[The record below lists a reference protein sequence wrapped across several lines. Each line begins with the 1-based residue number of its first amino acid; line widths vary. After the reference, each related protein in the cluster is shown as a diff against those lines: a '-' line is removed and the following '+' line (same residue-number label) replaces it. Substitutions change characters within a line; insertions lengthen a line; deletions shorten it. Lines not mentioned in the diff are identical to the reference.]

1 MDTTNGKIYIRFRFG
16 LAHLSPHHAKMPT
29 MPKKRLMI
37 AAGVLAIPVLVL
49 AWWLG
54 SPLFLDTEVDEE
66 FPMAAAAVIPPEMT
80 AEEVEAEML
89 EAAEAPDTE
98 VMDDM
103 PEKTGPTALVSGE
116 FTGADD
122 FHMGSGTATI
132 YQLDDGSHVLRLE
145 DFEVTNGPDLH
156 VFLIPQDGSLDGSV
170 DLGSLKGNIGDQNY
184 ELPVGVDITQFG
196 SVMIY
201 CVPFSV
207 TFATAALG

>member
-1 MDTTNGKIYIRFRFG
+1 
-16 LAHLSPHHAKMPT
+16 
-29 MPKKRLMI
+29 
-37 AAGVLAIPVLVL
+37 
-49 AWWLG
+49 
-54 SPLFLDTEVDEE
+54 
-66 FPMAAAAVIPPEMT
+66 
-80 AEEVEAEML
+80 
-89 EAAEAPDTE
+89 
-98 VMDDM
+98 
-103 PEKTGPTALVSGE
+103 
-116 FTGADD
+116 
-122 FHMGSGTATI
+122 MGSGTATI

-156 VFLIPQDGSLDGSV
+156 VFLIPQDGSMDGSV